1 MRSWM
6 VTELGEPKDVLKLEE
21 VPKPAVEAGKVLVE
35 VESSS
40 LNFFDILLCQ
50 GKYQE
55 RPPIP
60 FTPGAEISGIIRS
73 VGEGCKLKAGQRVIA
88 TPELPKGGLSEWV
101 SVPEDS
107 VYVISESVSAG
118 EAAAMFITYHT
129 SYYALY
135 HRANIQKGEVLLVH
149 AGAGGVGSAAIQLGK
164 AKGAKVIATAG
175 GQEKVQICKDLGADV
190 AIDYLSDDFVDIV
203 KKESDGFG
211 ADVIF
216 DPVGGDVFDRSRKCI
231 AFDGRLLAIGF
242 ASGRIPDAPV
252 NHALIKNYSIVGV
265 HWGLFRKRNPDKV
278 KEIHENL
285 MQLYELG
292 AIRPLLY
299 KEYNFADVP
308 DALKVLADRQTYGK
322 LIVKP

>member
-1 MRSWM
+1 MYMRSWM

-21 VPKPAVEAGKVLVE
+21 VPKPSVEAGKVLIE

-55 RPPIP
+55 RPPLP

-107 VYVISESVSAG
+107 VYVISESMSAG

-149 AGAGGVGSAAIQLGK
+149 AGAGGVGSAAIQQIGR
-164 AKGAKVIATAG
+164 ASCRERVTSPRSYGGA
-175 GQEKVQICKDLGADV
+175 
-190 AIDYLSDDFVDIV
+190 SS
-203 KKESDGFG
+203 ESD
-211 ADVIF
+211 A
-216 DPVGGDVFDRSRKCI
+216 
-231 AFDGRLLAIGF
+231 
-242 ASGRIPDAPV
+242 
-252 NHALIKNYSIVGV
+252 
-265 HWGLFRKRNPDKV
+265 
-278 KEIHENL
+278 
-285 MQLYELG
+285 
-292 AIRPLLY
+292 
-299 KEYNFADVP
+299 
-308 DALKVLADRQTYGK
+308 
-322 LIVKP
+322 

>member
-6 VTELGEPKDVLKLEE
+6 VTELGEPKDVLKMKEL
-21 VPKPAVEAGKVLVE
+21 PKPSVEAGKVLIE
-35 VESSS
+35 VESAS

-60 FTPGAEISGIIRS
+60 FTPGAEISGIIRA
-73 VGEGCKLKAGQRVIA
+73 VGEGCKLKEGQRVIA

-101 SVPEDS
+101 SVPEDA
-107 VYVISESVSAG
+107 VYVISESMSAG

-164 AKGAKVIATAG
+164 ARGAKVIATAG
-175 GQEKVQICKDLGADV
+175 GPEKVQICKDIGADI

-203 KKESDGFG
+203 KKETDGSG
-211 ADVIF
+211 TDVIF
-216 DPVGGDVFDRSRKCI
+216 DPVGGNAFDRSRKCI

-252 NHALIKNYSIVGV
+252 NHALIKNYAIVGV
-265 HWGLFRKRNPDKV
+265 HWGLFRKRNPEKV

-285 MQLYELG
+285 MQLYEQG